1 MRKKTTPVTLN
12 WIGVIRLVKR
22 LIDKF
27 YEGVYEKENVLVPE
41 NNDSSDKKSD
51 REVSDFLSCED
62 CCDECFIQK

>member
-1 MRKKTTPVTLN
+1 M
-12 WIGVIRLVKR
+12 VKR
-22 LIDKF
+22 LTDTF
-27 YEGVYEKENVLVPE
+27 YEGGYEQENVLVPE